1 MCSQRHKSLVF
12 IQPNIAQVQLLL
24 VYVYSIF
31 APYLVITCISDIF
44 FNFQGINEFYHWAII
59 KITSIK
65 SIEKS
70 ISL

>member
-31 APYLVITCISDIF
+31 ALYLVITCISDFF

>member
-31 APYLVITCISDIF
+31 APYLVMTCISDFFLIF
-44 FNFQGINEFYHWAII
+44 
-59 KITSIK
+59 KV
-65 SIEKS
+65 
-70 ISL
+70 

>member
-31 APYLVITCISDIF
+31 APYLVITCISDFFLIF
-44 FNFQGINEFYHWAII
+44 
-59 KITSIK
+59 KV
-65 SIEKS
+65 
-70 ISL
+70 